1 MHIKCMTCL
10 FFTCLFLFF
19 FGRNFIFFDENS
31 LNRSCLIPENPGV
44 ASQQKESEEE
54 KEEGCST
61 SSKRNQWKSKQ
72 YKHGK
77 N

>member
-1 MHIKCMTCL
+1 MYDMPVLYL
-10 FFTCLFLFF
+10 FVFVFF

-61 SSKRNQWKSKQ
+61 SSKRNQWKSK
-72 YKHGK
+72 
-77 N
+77 